1 METTQHS
8 RPLWVG
14 LVACAFFVPSIMA
27 ILQMFSVES
36 VIIGPVLVFLV
47 GSVISG
53 LATVFAAAPIVLV
66 LRHVGWLNAIVLC
79 ILGTA
84 VGAVA
89 LGWFAFSDNQ
99 YPQMND
105 QAFAQ
110 WIARQA
116 ALKAM
121 VPGAIYG
128 FLSAVALCV
137 GAGITIRS
145 SRSRFRG
152 SA

>member
-1 METTQHS
+1 MESSQHS

-14 LVACAFFVPSIMA
+14 LVACTFFVPSLMA
-27 ILQMFSVES
+27 ILQMFTVES
-36 VIIGPVLVFLV
+36 VVIGPVLVFIV

-53 LATVFAAAPIVLV
+53 LATALAAVPLVLV
-66 LRHVGWLNAIVLC
+66 LRHVGWLNAILLC
-79 ILGTA
+79 VIGTA

-89 LGWFAFSDNQ
+89 LGWFAFSDSQ

-105 QAFAQ
+105 QSLAR

-116 ALKAM
+116 AFKAM

>member
-1 METTQHS
+1 METAQHS

-14 LVACAFFVPSIMA
+14 LTACTFFVPSLMA
-27 ILQMFSVES
+27 ILQVFSVES

-53 LATVFAAAPIVLV
+53 LATVLAAAPVVLL
-66 LRHVGWLNAIVLC
+66 LRHVGRLDALVLC
-79 ILGTA
+79 ILGAA

-89 LGWFAFSDNQ
+89 LGGFAFSDHQ

-137 GAGITIRS
+137 GAGIGIRS
-145 SRSRFRG
+145 SRRRF
-152 SA
+152 

>member
-1 METTQHS
+1 MGTPQHS

-14 LVACAFFVPSIMA
+14 LVACTFFVPSLMA
-27 ILQMFSVES
+27 ILQVFSIES
-36 VIIGPVLVFLV
+36 VIVGPVLVFIV

-53 LATVFAAAPIVLV
+53 LATVLAAIPAVLL
-66 LRHVGWLNAIVLC
+66 LRRMGWLNAIVLC
-79 ILGTA
+79 ILGAT

-105 QAFAQ
+105 QSLAQ

-121 VPGAIYG
+121 MPGAIYG
-128 FLSAVALCV
+128 FLSAAALCV

>member
-1 METTQHS
+1 METPQHS

-14 LVACAFFVPSIMA
+14 LVACTFFVPSLMA
-27 ILQMFSVES
+27 ILQVFSVES
-36 VIIGPVLVFLV
+36 VIIGPVLVLIV

-53 LATVFAAAPIVLV
+53 LATVFAATPVVLL
-66 LRHVGWLNAIVLC
+66 LRHKGWLNAIVLC
-79 ILGTA
+79 ILGAA

-105 QAFAQ
+105 QSLAK

-116 ALKAM
+116 VFKAM

>member
-1 METTQHS
+1 MDTSQHS
-8 RPLWVG
+8 RPLWIG
-14 LVACAFFVPSIMA
+14 LIACVFFVPLLMA
-27 ILQMFSVES
+27 IFQVFSSERMIV
-36 VIIGPVLVFLV
+36 GPLLVFIV

-53 LATVFAAAPIVLV
+53 LATIFAAAPIVLL
-66 LRHVGWLNAIVLC
+66 LRHIGWLNAIVLC
-79 ILGTA
+79 VLGA
-84 VGAVA
+84 LVGAVA
-89 LGWFAFSDNQ
+89 LGWFAFSDSQ
-99 YPQMND
+99 YPQMRD
-105 QAFAQ
+105 QSLAQ

-121 VPGAIYG
+121 VPGALYG
-128 FLSAVALCV
+128 FLSAVALCI